1 MRAGRVAE
9 RLGRPYRA
17 SGGDLSRPQA
27 LMIGNSRGGLYRP
40 RVPTVL

>member
-27 LMIGNSRGGLYRP
+27 LMIGISLLNPYRP
-40 RVPTVL
+40 SVRTVL